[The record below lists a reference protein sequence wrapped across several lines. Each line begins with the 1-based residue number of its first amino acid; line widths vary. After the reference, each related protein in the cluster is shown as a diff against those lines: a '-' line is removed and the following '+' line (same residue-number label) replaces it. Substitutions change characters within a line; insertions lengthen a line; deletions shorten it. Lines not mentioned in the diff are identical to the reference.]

1 MGNHVSKDII
11 LKWLKA
17 WSLSRELPL
26 PVTYKSGFKV
36 DVGFE
41 NQKIR
46 YVFSEP
52 NRDFFQLSGEI
63 NEPYIFLKFC
73 GTPSEIKDKISEK
86 WKIQPQG
93 YMMFCFHPMKNIEN
107 KLNENYSLS
116 FENYNSTFVV
126 KILAKNGEIASQG
139 RVVLVDDI
147 AVYDRIVT
155 NNSYKRKGLAS
166 ILMKELE
173 KIALSKQVYQNF
185 LVATE
190 EGKHLYESL
199 GWKLYSLYTSIVIE
213 K

>member
-41 NQKIR
+41 NQKTR
-46 YVFSEP
+46 YVFSKP
-52 NRDFFQLSGEI
+52 NDDFFQLSEEI

-73 GTPSEIKDKISEK
+73 GAPSEIKDKISEK

-147 AVYDRIVT
+147 AVYDRIIT